1 MLNQTGKPVLENGL
15 IKSAADLYYL
25 KKEDIAVLDR
35 LGEKSAQNIVDA
47 IEKSK
52 GAGLEKLL
60 CGLGI
65 RHIGE
70 KAAQSLAAK
79 FGNINAIMNASAE
92 DLCRVDDIGKES
104 AESVVSF
111 FKGDHVKI
119 LIERLID
126 AGVSTESKEKPLGNA
141 LEGKTVVVT
150 GTLPTLKRA
159 EAEAKQAEA
168 EAKLK
173 EAEAKKAEIEA
184 DKERQDYY
192 QQLAKDLAEDRED
205 RKRQNDELR
214 AERDHYKESRDNYRD
229 LAEKFETETRK
240 LRQAYEKERE
250 QMNERMDQQDRK
262 IARMGNQIAAMRPF
276 QCGDLKCKK
285 RVRVTIAE
293 CEEIEKTI
301 RPESPVPYGT
311 ATADIE
317 PSNEIVISPFEV
329 VVSFIFFAP

>member
-1 MLNQTGKPVLENGL
+1 MNIVSLLIGL
-15 IKSAADLYYL
+15 IVGAA
-25 KKEDIAVLDR
+25 
-35 LGEKSAQNIVDA
+35 
-47 IEKSK
+47 
-52 GAGLEKLL
+52 
-60 CGLGI
+60 
-65 RHIGE
+65 
-70 KAAQSLAAK
+70 LALTAY
-79 FGNINAIMNASAE
+79 
-92 DLCRVDDIGKES
+92 
-104 AESVVSF
+104 
-111 FKGDHVKI
+111 I
-119 LIERLID
+119 LIRKSILRGKRDEI
-126 AGVSTESKEKPLGNA
+126 
-141 LEGKTVVVT
+141 LE
-150 GTLPTLKRA
+150 
-159 EAEAKQAEA
+159 
-168 EAKLK
+168 
-173 EAEAKKAEIEA
+173 KAEIEA

-301 RPESPVPYGT
+301 RPESPVPCGT

-317 PSNEIVISPFEV
+317 PSNEIV
-329 VVSFIFFAP
+329 